1 MISALY
7 KTIAHII
14 IFRRTFSIQLLWLA
28 HHSIQG
34 NLSTFVNF
42 LSDIGITVRGV
53 MGGQKQNHFAKVVFH
68 TKT

>member
-1 MISALY
+1 MISAPY

-14 IFRRTFSIQLLWLA
+14 IFRRTFSIQVLWLA

-53 MGGQKQNHFAKVVFH
+53 MGG
-68 TKT
+68 